1 MVALRAELE
10 EKEREAAALKKAV
23 LQGIAEMEVNKEE
36 RVARKKVTAIR
47 RLSDIIT
54 VNQDDTSDSDGEFVD
69 MEVEGDA
76 ETDNAEV
83 DGSDEPALKEKK
95 AKGVSL
101 SLIQVVTM
109 LLTIH
114 ILQRKKKAA
123 KGETCAAVE
132 AVKDKVQDGKTTKK
146 SIKK

>member
-1 MVALRAELE
+1 M
-10 EKEREAAALKKAV
+10 
-23 LQGIAEMEVNKEE
+23 
-36 RVARKKVTAIR
+36 TAIH
-47 RLSDIIT
+47 RLSDIINM
-54 VNQDDTSDSDGEFVD
+54 NQDNTSDNDGEFVD

-76 ETDNAEV
+76 ETNDPEV
-83 DGSDEPALKEKK
+83 DGSDELVLKEKK

-114 ILQRKKKAA
+114 ILQHKKKAA
-123 KGETCAAVE
+123 KGEMCVAVK
-132 AVKDKVQDGKTTKK
+132 AVKDKVRDGKTTKK